1 MCQIIGYL
9 NFIGK
14 QTFDKSQGAKILF
27 ILNNILMQELV
38 EVKTLGINSVKKI
51 IDLLE
56 SNSIKIIVEVLY
68 LLETIVLKC
77 EYSTYHLM
85 IFELKVVD
93 SVHKF
98 FEKHTQNLDVNILN
112 LYLSFVEGVLEKAYQ
127 MDEYKFYEIKKE
139 FMDQE
144 GSKFLEGIQFAPNNV
159 ISERAGK
166 LCERYF
172 SCSIEEVYDKDW
184 NPKSNEPNT
193 GFQI

>member
-1 MCQIIGYL
+1 
-9 NFIGK
+9 
-14 QTFDKSQGAKILF
+14 
-27 ILNNILMQELV
+27 MQELV

-112 LYLSFVEGVLEKAYQ
+112 LYLSFVEGILEKAYQ

-144 GSKFLEGIQFAPNNV
+144 GSKFLEGI
-159 ISERAGK
+159 
-166 LCERYF
+166 
-172 SCSIEEVYDKDW
+172 
-184 NPKSNEPNT
+184 
-193 GFQI
+193 